1 MPGYQRIHKNN
12 YHTLWLLLIFS
23 GLSLLWGCKS
33 SEEAKKIQPKSN
45 LKEFLSK
52 YEGTFDPK
60 EFDMNIDSVRNELKL
75 QHDAM
80 DASKLVTVAIPETI
94 PGYRVQVLFT
104 PDIEQANQ
112 TRDSLTNL
120 LPQEWTYT
128 VYDAPYYKIRVGNY
142 IDRTSANQMVKI
154 LVGFGY
160 QDAWIV
166 PDKII
171 KNPPQRLPDV
181 EIVPD
186 KQPPNPQR

>member
-1 MPGYQRIHKNN
+1 MPGYQRILKNK
-12 YHTLWLLLIFS
+12 YHTLWLLIIFS

-33 SEEAKKIQPKSN
+33 SETSEKIQPKSSF
-45 LKEFLSK
+45 KEFLTK
-52 YEGTFDPK
+52 YESNFDPT
-60 EFDMNIDSVRNELKL
+60 EFDMSIDSVRKELKL

-80 DASKLVTVAIPETI
+80 DASKLVSIAAPETI
-94 PGYRVQVLFT
+94 PGFRVQVLFT
-104 PDIEQANQ
+104 PDIEEANQ
-112 TRDSLTNL
+112 IRDSLAIL

-142 IDRTSANQMVKI
+142 VDRTAANQMVNK

-166 PDKII
+166 PDKVI
-171 KNPPQRLPDV
+171 KNPPQRLPDI